1 MTNTAATRTI
11 EVVLFRAKSGISD
24 AQILE
29 VADGLQ
35 RDLEEFGGCVSR
47 RLLKSEDGQWLDIV
61 DWTSL
66 DEAQQASEAIMQRP
80 SAQGF
85 MAAVDPES
93 IKMFHLAP
101 VRVYA
106 PEQVPS

>member
-1 MTNTAATRTI
+1 MANTAATRTV
-11 EVVLFRAKSGISD
+11 EVVMFRAKSGAGD

-29 VADGLQ
+29 VADALQ
-35 RDLEEFGGCVSR
+35 RDLEGFDGYISR
-47 RLLKSEDGQWLDIV
+47 RLLKSEDGQWIDIV

-80 SAQGF
+80 SAERF

-93 IKMFHLAP
+93 ITMFHLAP
-101 VRVYA
+101 LRVYA
-106 PEQVPS
+106 REQVLS